1 LNKKKEAKLASKRN
15 KNMHIEQSILNKV
28 NEWLT
33 PVFDEATHES
43 IKEMMTSA
51 PKELEESFYK
61 NLEFG
66 TGGMRGVMGVGT
78 NRINKYTLGKN
89 TQGLSKY
96 LQQTF
101 PNEALKVAIAYDC
114 RHNSDT
120 LAKVVADVFSANG
133 IKVYL
138 FSDMRPTPE
147 LSFAVRYLKCHAGI
161 VLTASHNP
169 PEYNGYKVYWQDGG
183 QLVPPQDAEII
194 KIIEE
199 LKYSEIK
206 FEANNDLIEYID
218 SEIDE
223 AFFNSTIENASFNTS
238 TEAKANLKIVYTS
251 LHGTSIKAIPNVLAK
266 AGYTNVNIV
275 PEQAEPDGDF
285 PTVKSPNPEEPE
297 ALSMAIAL
305 ADKIGADIVVGTD
318 PDSDRLG
325 VAVRDLDGNIKLLN
339 GNQTMIIMTAFL
351 LEQWKRT
358 DKFKGN
364 EFIGSTIVS
373 TPMMLELA
381 AAYEVECKVGL
392 TGFKWIAKFIKDFP
406 NQQFIGG
413 GEESFGYMVGDAV
426 RDKDAVGAVL
436 LLSEIAAQAKA
447 SGSSLYQELLNLYI
461 DFGFY
466 KELLISITKKGIEGA
481 NEIKQMMID
490 LRENP
495 LKEING
501 QRVICI
507 EDYQVAKGKDFM
519 NNEEFE
525 IHIPK
530 SNVLIYYLEDG
541 SKICARPSGTEPKI
555 KFYFSV
561 NGVLDTIENAES
573 VEKELDNKIAGIIS
587 AMKLN

>member
-1 LNKKKEAKLASKRN
+1 
-15 KNMHIEQSILNKV
+15 MQIEQSILNKV

-33 PVFDEATHES
+33 PTFDEATQKAIH
-43 IKEMMTSA
+43 EMMTSA

-89 TQGLSKY
+89 TQGLSNY

-133 IKVYL
+133 IHVYL

-147 LSFAVRYLKCHAGI
+147 LSFAVRYLNCHAGI

-194 KIIEE
+194 KLIEA
-199 LKYSEIK
+199 LNYNEIH
-206 FEANNDLIEYID
+206 FEANNQLIEYID
-218 SEIDE
+218 SKVDA
-223 AFFNSTIENASFNTS
+223 AFIQSTIENASFT
-238 TEAKANLKIVYTS
+238 TPTQAKENLKIVYTS
-251 LHGTSIKAIPNVLAK
+251 LHGTSIKSIPNVLAK
-266 AGYTNVNIV
+266 AGYTDVNIV

-305 ADKIGADIVVGTD
+305 ANKIGADIVVGTD

-325 VAVRDLDGNIKLLN
+325 VAVRDLEGNIKLLN
-339 GNQTMIIMTAFL
+339 GNQTMVIMTAFL
-351 LEQWKRT
+351 LEQWKRN
-358 DKFKGN
+358 DQYKGN

-381 AAYEVECKVGL
+381 AAYDVECKVGL

-413 GEESFGYMVGDAV
+413 GEESFGFMVGDAV

-466 KELLISITKKGIEGA
+466 KEHLISITKKGIEGA
-481 NEIKQMMID
+481 NEIKQMMLD
-490 LRENP
+490 LRDNP
-495 LKEING
+495 MTTING

-507 EDYQVAKGKDFM
+507 EDYQSSKGKDIM
-519 NNEEFE
+519 NAEEFE
-525 IHIPK
+525 INIPK

-561 NGVLDTIENAES
+561 NGALDTIENA
-573 VEKELDNKIAGIIS
+573 VAIEKELDNKIAGIIFS
-587 AMKLN
+587 MKLN

>member
-1 LNKKKEAKLASKRN
+1 
-15 KNMHIEQSILNKV
+15 MHIEQSILNKV

-33 PVFDEATHES
+33 PTFDETTHEA

-89 TQGLSKY
+89 TQGLSDY
-96 LQQTF
+96 LYKSF
-101 PNEALKVAIAYDC
+101 PNEPLKVVIAYDC

-138 FSDMRPTPE
+138 FSEMRPTPE
-147 LSFAVRYLKCHAGI
+147 LSFAVRYLNCHAGI

-223 AFFNSTIENASFNTS
+223 AFFKSTIENASFNTP
-238 TEAKANLKIVYTS
+238 TEAKVNLKIVYTS
-251 LHGTSIKAIPNVLAK
+251 LHGTSIKSIPNVLAK
-266 AGYTNVNIV
+266 AGYTDVNIV

-305 ADKIGADIVVGTD
+305 ANKIGADIVVGTD

-339 GNQTMIIMTAFL
+339 GNQTMVIMTAFL

-381 AAYEVECKVGL
+381 AAYGVECKVGL

-406 NQQFIGG
+406 NQTFISG

-461 DFGFY
+461 DFGCY
-466 KELLISITKKGIEGA
+466 KESLISITKKGIEGA